1 MTAIK
6 DNGKKKSKKRG
17 ENRDSPLKKINKKL
31 RTKP

>member
-1 MTAIK
+1 MATTK
-6 DNGKKKSKKRG
+6 DNGKKEVKKRG